1 MLLTRTPMRVSLFGG
16 GTDIESFSNIH
27 GGATF
32 SFSIAQYVY
41 LIGHPLVESKEI
53 LIKYSENERV
63 ADPKKIKHNVFRELL
78 IRYQASGFD
87 IGVTSD
93 VSAGTGLGSSSSFT
107 VGLSHLLRSNNG
119 LPCFPDQLAKDACEI
134 EIDILKQPIG
144 VQDQYAAAYGGL
156 NLIEVANKR
165 QVSVRPYVI
174 DSEIEEI
181 LSQNMLLVRVPG
193 ARSASQLL
201 ANQNSRENQEAN
213 LSTLLEMK
221 EMALSGHSIL
231 QSGPKVLGAQLHY
244 SWMLKK
250 TLSKDISN
258 LKIDSLY
265 DELLAEGVY
274 GGKLLGAGGSGYFLI
289 VAERSII
296 QQILEKRRTDGILP
310 VNLDRL
316 GSKLI
321 YDSSRDFR
329 V

>member
-1 MLLTRTPMRVSLFGG
+1 M
-16 GTDIESFSNIH
+16 
-27 GGATF
+27 
-32 SFSIAQYVY
+32 
-41 LIGHPLVESKEI
+41 
-53 LIKYSENERV
+53 
-63 ADPKKIKHNVFRELL
+63 
-78 IRYQASGFD
+78 
-87 IGVTSD
+87 
-93 VSAGTGLGSSSSFT
+93 
-107 VGLSHLLRSNNG
+107 G

-174 DSEIEEI
+174 NSEIEKI
-181 LSQNMLLVRVPG
+181 LSENLLLIRVPG

-201 ANQNSRENQEAN
+201 ANQNTHENQEAN

-221 EMALSGHSIL
+221 EMALKGHKIL
-231 QSGPKVLGAQLHY
+231 QAGPKELGAQLHH

-250 TLSKDISN
+250 TLNKDISN
-258 LKIDSLY
+258 QKIDRLY
-265 DELLAEGVY
+265 EDLLVEGVY

-289 VAERSII
+289 VAERNTI
-296 QQILEKRRTDGILP
+296 QKILERRKSEGILR